1 MKNNIYS
8 QINIRPLINAWG
20 THSYIGG
27 SRPHPEVVEAM
38 KEASRYFVNTY
49 ELEKEVGKK
58 IAKLTRNEAAFVTV
72 SAAAGLLLSAAAIMA
87 GTDEK
92 KRAQLPNTQ
101 GMKNETLVLTAN
113 KNPYYICV
121 LPAGMK
127 VRWIGDPYEPK
138 LDEIENAIGE
148 NTASFLCFPENSS
161 RIAGLEVKEIVQICH
176 DNSIPVI
183 VDAAALIPPFENTWT
198 YTRDLGADLAIF
210 SGGKGLRGPQ
220 SSGFVVGK
228 QKFIDMIMF
237 FCPPLPYIARPA
249 KASRELIM
257 GLLKAVEIMAASSLE
272 EIISEIENR
281 ADYIYKRLQG
291 IPGIKIKK
299 HFCTDKKPFNHLR
312 VFIDKKITGLSS
324 FELARTLDEGNP
336 RIVVGEPSYNA
347 PWVNMPKDGIIINA
361 ETLTFKEAK
370 VVSDKII
377 DILLK

>member
-8 QINIRPLINAWG
+8 QINIRTLINAWG
-20 THSYIGG
+20 TVSYIGG

-72 SAAAGLLLSAAAIMA
+72 SASAGLLLSAAAIMA

-183 VDAAALIPPFENTWT
+183 VDAASLIPPFENTWT

-237 FCPPLPYIARPA
+237 FLSPT
-249 KASRELIM
+249 
-257 GLLKAVEIMAASSLE
+257 SLCC
-272 EIISEIENR
+272 STS
-281 ADYIYKRLQG
+281 K
-291 IPGIKIKK
+291 
-299 HFCTDKKPFNHLR
+299 
-312 VFIDKKITGLSS
+312 S
-324 FELARTLDEGNP
+324 
-336 RIVVGEPSYNA
+336 
-347 PWVNMPKDGIIINA
+347 
-361 ETLTFKEAK
+361 
-370 VVSDKII
+370 
-377 DILLK
+377 